1 MSYSLN
7 KFFKF
12 IGTSRQVFHVKLNR
26 YMQREEEMGQLS
38 LIVSQVRKDHPG
50 MALRDLYQVI
60 QPVTIGRDQF
70 EDYFKQMGYGVV
82 IKRSFKRTTDSSG
95 VIRFPNLIE
104 DKELTGVN
112 QVWVSDITYY
122 RIKEKFYYLT
132 FIMDLYSRLIVGHSC
147 SQTMLTAHTTIVALK
162 TALKTR
168 GTKKLSGLIIHSDGG
183 GQYYSQEFRKFT
195 KEAGMIN
202 SMGKSVYENPHAE
215 RVNGI
220 IKNNYVRHYSPDD
233 FAQLSRMT
241 NKAVFMYNTEK
252 PHRALKK
259 LSPVQ
264 FENLINKKTVINKR
278 KKVAKKENTTFTIIR
293 LTNSQ
298 KVVSTI

>member
-7 KFFKF
+7 KFFNG
-12 IGTSRQVFHVKLNR
+12 IGSSRQIFHVKLNR
-26 YMQREEEMGQLS
+26 YMQRADEMGQLS

-70 EDYFKQMGYGVV
+70 EDYFKQMGYGVA

-104 DKELTGVN
+104 DKQLTGVN

-147 SQTMLTAHTTIVALK
+147 SQTLLTAHTTIVALK
-162 TALKTR
+162 AALKTR
-168 GTKKLSGLIIHSDGG
+168 GAKLPGLIIHSDGG
-183 GQYYSQEFRKFT
+183 GQYYSQEFRKIT
-195 KEAGMIN
+195 KDAEMVN
-202 SMGKSVYENPHAE
+202 SMGRSVYENPHAE

-220 IKNNYVRHYSPDD
+220 IKNNYVRHYSPDH

>member
-70 EDYFKQMGYGVV
+70 ENYFKQLGYGVV

-104 DKELTGVN
+104 HKKLTGVN

-147 SQTMLTAHTTIVALK
+147 SQTLLTAHTTIVALK
-162 TALKTR
+162 AALKTR
-168 GTKKLSGLIIHSDGG
+168 GTKKLPGLIIHSDGG

-195 KEAGMIN
+195 KDAEMIN
-202 SMGKSVYENPHAE
+202 SMGKTVYENPHAE

-220 IKNNYVRHYSPDD
+220 IKNNYIRHYSPDD
-233 FAQLSRMT
+233 FLQLSRMT
-241 NKAVFMYNTEK
+241 NKAVYMYNTEK
-252 PHRALKK
+252 PHSALKK

>member
-7 KFFKF
+7 KFFKVVN
-12 IGTSRQVFHVKLNR
+12 TSRQVFHVKLNR
-26 YMQREEEMGQLS
+26 YLQREDEMGQLS

-50 MALRDLYQVI
+50 MALRDLYQII

-70 EDYFKQMGYGVV
+70 EQYFMQMGYGVA
-82 IKRSFKRTTDSSG
+82 IKRSFRRTTDSSG

-104 DKELTGVN
+104 DIKLTGVN
-112 QVWVSDITYY
+112 QVLVSDITYY

-132 FIMDLYSRLIVGHSC
+132 FIMDLYTRLIVGHSC
-147 SQTMLTAHTTIVALK
+147 SQTLLTAHTTIPALEA
-162 TALKTR
+162 ALKTR
-168 GTKKLSGLIIHSDGG
+168 CTKKLPGLIIHSDGG
-183 GQYYSQEFRKFT
+183 GQYYSQEFRKLT
-195 KEAGMIN
+195 NDAEMVN

-220 IKNNYVRHYSPDD
+220 IKNNYIRHYSPKN
-233 FAQLSRMT
+233 FKQLIKMT
-241 NKAVFMYNTEK
+241 NKAVYMYNTEK
-252 PHRALKK
+252 PHSALKK

-264 FENLINKKTVINKR
+264 FENFINKKTVINKR
-278 KKVAKKENTTFTIIR
+278 KKVTKKENTTFTIIK
-293 LTNSQ
+293 LTNNQ

>member
-7 KFFKF
+7 KFYKV
-12 IGTSRQVFHVKLNR
+12 IDTSRQVFHVKLNR
-26 YMQREEEMGQLS
+26 YMQREDEMGQLS

-70 EDYFKQMGYGVV
+70 ENYFKQLGYGVD

-104 DKELTGVN
+104 DKKLTGAN

-147 SQTMLTAHTTIVALK
+147 SQTLLTAHTTIVALK
-162 TALKTR
+162 AALKTR
-168 GTKKLSGLIIHSDGG
+168 GTKKLPGLIIHSDGG

-195 KEAGMIN
+195 KDAEMVN

-220 IKNNYVRHYSPDD
+220 IKNNYIRHYSPED
-233 FAQLSRMT
+233 FVQLSRMT
-241 NKAVFMYNTEK
+241 NKAVYMYNTEK
-252 PHRALKK
+252 PHSALKK

-293 LTNSQ
+293 LTNSR

>member
-7 KFFKF
+7 KFFKA
-12 IGTSRQVFHVKLNR
+12 IGSTRQVFHVKLNR

-38 LIVSQVRKDHPG
+38 LIVTQVRKDHPG

-60 QPVTIGRDQF
+60 QPATIGRDRF
-70 EDYFKQMGYGVV
+70 EQYFKQMGYGVA
-82 IKRSFKRTTDSSG
+82 IKRSFRKTTDSSG

-104 DKELTGVN
+104 GKKLTGVN

-132 FIMDLYSRLIVGHSC
+132 FIMDLYSRRIVGQSC
-147 SQTMLTAHTTIVALK
+147 SRTLLTTHTTIAALR
-162 TALKTR
+162 ASLKARNTNQMP
-168 GTKKLSGLIIHSDGG
+168 GLIIHSDGG
-183 GQYYSQEFRKFT
+183 GQYYSNEFRMLT
-195 KEAGMIN
+195 KDAKMVN
-202 SMGKSVYENPHAE
+202 SMGKTAYENPHAE

-220 IKNNYVRHYSPDD
+220 IKNNYIKHYSPAD
-233 FAQLSRMT
+233 FVQLSRMT
-241 NKAVFMYNTEK
+241 NKAVQMYNREK
-252 PHRALKK
+252 PHRALNK

-264 FENLINKKTVINKR
+264 FESLINKKTVINKR
-278 KKVAKKENTTFTIIR
+278 KKVAKKEKITFTINR
-293 LTNSQ
+293 LTNNL

>member
-1 MSYSLN
+1 
-7 KFFKF
+7 
-12 IGTSRQVFHVKLNR
+12 
-26 YMQREEEMGQLS
+26 MGQLS

-70 EDYFKQMGYGVV
+70 EDYFKKMGYGVA

-104 DKELTGVN
+104 DKKLTGVN

-147 SQTMLTAHTTIVALK
+147 SQTLLTAHTTIVALK
-162 TALKTR
+162 AALKTR
-168 GTKKLSGLIIHSDGG
+168 GIKKLPGLIIHSDGG
-183 GQYYSQEFRKFT
+183 GQYYSHEFRKFT
-195 KEAGMIN
+195 KDAEMVN
-202 SMGKSVYENPHAE
+202 SMGKTVYENPHAE

-220 IKNNYVRHYSPDD
+220 IKNNYIRHYSPDN

-241 NKAVFMYNTEK
+241 NKAVYMYNTEK
-252 PHRALKK
+252 PHSALKK

-264 FENLINKKTVINKR
+264 FENLINKKKVINKR
-278 KKVAKKENTTFTIIR
+278 KKVAKKENTTFTIIK
-293 LTNSQ
+293 LTNNL

>member
-7 KFFKF
+7 KFFKV
-12 IGTSRQVFHVKLNR
+12 IDTSRQVFHVKRNR
-26 YMQREEEMGQLS
+26 YLQREDEMGQLS

-60 QPVTIGRDQF
+60 RPVTIGRDRF
-70 EDYFKQMGYGVV
+70 EQYFKQMGYGVA

-104 DKELTGVN
+104 DKKLTGVN

-132 FIMDLYSRLIVGHSC
+132 FIMDLYSRRIVGHSC
-147 SQTMLTAHTTIVALK
+147 SQTLLTRHTTMAALEVALK
-162 TALKTR
+162 GR
-168 GTKKLSGLIIHSDGG
+168 CTKELPGLIIHSDGG
-183 GQYYSQEFRKFT
+183 GQYYSTEFRKLT
-195 KEAGMIN
+195 KAAKMVN
-202 SMGKSVYENPHAE
+202 SMGKTAYENPHAE

-220 IKNNYVRHYSPDD
+220 IKNNYIRHYSPEN
-233 FAQLSRMT
+233 FAQLIRMT
-241 NKAVFMYNTEK
+241 NKAVYMYNTEK
-252 PHRALKK
+252 PHRALNK

-264 FENLINKKTVINKR
+264 FENIINKKTVINKR
-278 KKVAKKENTTFTIIR
+278 KKVTKKENTTFTITR

>member
-1 MSYSLN
+1 MNYSLN
-7 KFFKF
+7 KFFKG
-12 IGTSRQVFHVKLNR
+12 IGSSRQVFHVKLNR

-60 QPVTIGRDQF
+60 QPVSIGRDQF
-70 EDYFKQMGYGVV
+70 EDYFKQMGYGVA

-104 DKELTGVN
+104 DKELTGIN

-264 FENLINKKTVINKR
+264 FENLINKKKVINKR
-278 KKVAKKENTTFTIIR
+278 KKVAKKENTTFTIIT